1 MGYLSGTCVTW
12 QEGSRLPR
20 LPERETGRRTE
31 DRIAIIRGE
40 AIPSPGGEFREE
52 REPVAADKGPAPF
65 HRTAGGEAEPADQQR
80 PGGRRSPE
88 YALLRRGRHDPR
100 ICSRPPSTRRPARAA
115 SSSYSAAWVK
125 SASRSLTETLGENGV
140 LSNYRFELTK
150 QSPLADPAVPA
161 GYVAADKHTLIHPRW
176 PNVFTLGDAANLPT
190 SKTGAAARKQAP
202 VLVAN
207 LTAAMRAQPGTA
219 RYNGYTSCP
228 LVTSRNRMLLAK
240 FDYDLKP
247 KPSIPFINTMKPRY
261 DMWLLK
267 RYGLPALYW
276 NLMLRG
282 RA

>member
-1 MGYLSGTCVTW
+1 MIADIKAGTK
-12 QEGSRLPR
+12 
-20 LPERETGRRTE
+20 ETI
-31 DRIAIIRGE
+31 DFDLLHAV
-40 AIPSPGGEFREE
+40 PPQS
-52 REPVAADKGPAPF
+52 AP
-65 HRTAGGEAEPADQQR
+65 D
-80 PGGRRSPE
+80 
-88 YALLRRGRHDPR
+88 
-100 ICSRPPSTRRPARAA
+100 
-115 SSSYSAAWVK
+115 WV
-125 SASRSLTETLGENGV
+125 
-140 LSNYRFELTK
+140 K

-219 RYNGYTSCP
+219 RYDGYTSCP
-228 LVTSRNRMLLAK
+228 LVTSRNRMLLAE

-247 KPSIPFINTMKPRY
+247 KPSIPFISTMKPRY